1 MLAEEKL
8 VYPIELPINSKG
20 VDNFIKRMDT
30 LDKKINTNSKSMSKL
45 LRNAQA
51 AVARI
56 NWGAT
61 GKPSTLGRTMT
72 NIMSKNV
79 SDFSQPS
86 GLQRIGANI
95 GEKFGRKKWGADM
108 AAEYAEKYQMSRL
121 AKGKSITTPTAMKG
135 VDVAAGKGMAAA
147 GAKGASMGI
156 AAAGAIVSIAA
167 LLAILVPLIVAS
179 SRMLQRTLGNI
190 TKYLLMFLR
199 PIGDMLAVIFYPLMM
214 ILRPLAMLI
223 NTMIR
228 PYLQTARQWYRL
240 GLQTNRQAKEAS
252 NAGFDTDTVASIQSM
267 ATYYFNQGTSVLGLG
282 FSSLFTE
289 IIANVSGGISSV
301 LLDLFSLIP
310 GFESAAQQTKAR
322 INDILDAWK
331 TSVQN
336 NNLVA
341 LYKNQQEL
349 AAAKSTVTQIGSW
362 INLVIDAKNQGLDYQ
377 KIIEDTAPKIQT
389 VAEVLKT
396 QGSIA
401 ANAVALAYTNSISLM
416 LQNTGLL
423 NTATAKYWN
432 NQLLGISTANDNFIK
447 MFDNIQTKINKLTGN
462 DNEKTG
468 NVFTQLAGVAG
479 GIGISGLQGLAE
491 LTNASEH
498 ITGLLDK
505 SYANA
510 KLLAEGYGSEQVF
523 LGQNMYKNENAIPT
537 QKLSSNM
544 DFGSI
549 DTTVLSESITN
560 MVDNINTN
568 TITLVGELANTANS
582 AYGTSLALDTNTASA
597 LVNSQKQTETV
608 DILNKNIMLFIN
620 DLTKNTQLMSSSM
633 MMSINIMN
641 SSMLSFSS
649 TLQLVIS
656 AMYAALARA
665 EAAAKSA
672 AASAASAASSASSAA
687 KSASSSSSS
696 STKGTKA
703 IGGAI
708 TENGIYY
715 LHKGETVVNPVSSS
729 FSNSSSGESSTPS
742 IEFNNCTFGG
752 FADWK
757 KEMDKYFNT
766 QMRHIR

>member
-252 NAGFDTDTVASIQSM
+252 NAGFDTDTVASIQNM

-423 NTATAKYWN
+423 
-432 NQLLGISTANDNFIK
+432 GISTANDNFIK

-505 SYANA
+505 SYKNA